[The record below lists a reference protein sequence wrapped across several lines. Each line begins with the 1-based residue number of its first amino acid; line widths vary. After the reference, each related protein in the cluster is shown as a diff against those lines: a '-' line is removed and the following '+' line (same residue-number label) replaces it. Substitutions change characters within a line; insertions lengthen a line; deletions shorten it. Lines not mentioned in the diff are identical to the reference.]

1 MAALTNIRTVSCASV
16 GLIPLAEDP
25 GSLQLAG
32 TIRDY
37 KAGRL
42 PGQGGYLEKYQA
54 ATLELNINLVPGT
67 DPDALNK
74 IVDEDIT
81 VRMSDGAVYLLAQA
95 HVEKPVDIGN
105 GDTKLTVRAE
115 ASEKIT

>member
-25 GSLQLAG
+25 GKLQLSG
-32 TIRDY
+32 TVRDY

-42 PGQGGYLEKYQA
+42 PGQGGYLEKFQPA
-54 ATLELNINLVPGT
+54 MLELNQ
-67 DPDALNK
+67 
-74 IVDEDIT
+74 IVDEDVT
-81 VRMSDGAVYLLAQA
+81 VRMSDGSVYLLSQA

-105 GDTKLTVRAE
+105 GDTVLTIRAE
-115 ASEKIT
+115 ESEKIT